1 MWIRVF
7 YMLRYN
13 EFLGKLT
20 GVLEK
25 LLYDMLVFFCFF
37 LIEVMFFSCVA
48 QLAFRNVEQYN
59 SIHQAFKNLFYAS
72 FGQFDFGQ
80 FNDAEFGEWFGIAF
94 MIIFLIVNIG
104 LFMSL
109 FTSMM
114 VTLYSAYVEKQTVYH
129 MLETLKIRPQTSP
142 DKRYSALISLPPPI
156 NVILVIFA
164 PILLCTKNP
173 ELWNKVI
180 LWIAYL
186 PVLCFSFFIYLVY
199 TAALLPLSFV
209 KLFFHKMIMIFMY
222 SKSYRVHKSDK
233 FMQWVIFAVIGLFR
247 ITANFLV
254 DLIAFVQHCVM

>member
-1 MWIRVF
+1 
-7 YMLRYN
+7 
-13 EFLGKLT
+13 
-20 GVLEK
+20 
-25 LLYDMLVFFCFF
+25 
-37 LIEVMFFSCVA
+37 
-48 QLAFRNVEQYN
+48 
-59 SIHQAFKNLFYAS
+59 
-72 FGQFDFGQ
+72 
-80 FNDAEFGEWFGIAF
+80 
-94 MIIFLIVNIG
+94 
-104 LFMSL
+104 MSL

-156 NVILVIFA
+156 NVILVFFA

-186 PVLCFSFFIYLVY
+186 PVLCVSFILFILY

-247 ITANFLV
+247 ITANFFV
-254 DLIAFVQHCVM
+254 DLIAFVKHCVMSDLKKTKVMLRQRPLSQHSLKMVAKYLQKRSERMIPMKFVSKESRN